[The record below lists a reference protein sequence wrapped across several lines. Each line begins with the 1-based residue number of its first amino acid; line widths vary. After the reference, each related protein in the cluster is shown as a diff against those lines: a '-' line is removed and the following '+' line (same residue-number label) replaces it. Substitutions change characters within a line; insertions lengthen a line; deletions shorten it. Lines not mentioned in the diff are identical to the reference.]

1 MIDLAHR
8 NLSEE
13 KSRALLRKL
22 RDLNL
27 SAGPIALSSNAR
39 VALAGC
45 VSTDDPAESGV
56 RYKIRLADGS
66 DGCLEI
72 RADREGFDVRV
83 YGAEAVERRL
93 AMSVTCDRQGRAC
106 ARAVGARVSPETSD
120 ARALEHFLRRIVRA
134 VFAPTSRAE
143 AGC

>member
-8 NLSEE
+8 HLSEE
-13 KSRALLRKL
+13 KTRALLRKL

-27 SAGPIALSSNAR
+27 SAGPIALSSSAR

-45 VSTDDPAESGV
+45 VSTDAPAESGV
-56 RYKIRLADGS
+56 RYRLRLDDGR

-72 RADREGFDVRV
+72 QARREGLDVRV
-83 YGAEAVERRL
+83 YGAVERQL
-93 AMSVTCDRQGRAC
+93 ALSVTCDRQGRAC
-106 ARAVGARVSPETSD
+106 ARSVGARVAPETSD